1 MPAIPDFDLS
11 KATTPVAP
19 AKPSVLEASSLDE
32 LDLDNELVTHY
43 NRASRMVEAL
53 EFESDIPANQKAQAM
68 NTLTTIL
75 QQIIKIRTDLYN
87 AEYLK
92 KIEQILLK
100 TLKALPV
107 DVQQEFMEEYEQSL
121 RSAS

>member
-1 MPAIPDFDLS
+1 
-11 KATTPVAP
+11 
-19 AKPSVLEASSLDE
+19 
-32 LDLDNELVTHY
+32 
-43 NRASRMVEAL
+43 MVEAL

>member
-1 MPAIPDFDLS
+1 MPEIPDFDLS
-11 KATTPVAP
+11 KSTAP
-19 AKPSVLEASSLDE
+19 AGPPKTSVLEASSLDE

>member
-11 KATTPVAP
+11 KVSAP
-19 AKPSVLEASSLDE
+19 PAPPKSDVLEASSLDD
-32 LDLDNELVTHY
+32 LDLDAELVTHY

>member
-1 MPAIPDFDLS
+1 MPEIPDFDLS
-11 KATTPVAP
+11 KVTAP
-19 AKPSVLEASSLDE
+19 AGLPKTSVLEASSLDE